1 MQKESDRKYKE
12 NLLIIFVCVYTCI
25 GLYALMFGDWS
36 GTSLFLFFL
45 FLALGNGT
53 VAHRYF
59 AHKAFKVSIF
69 VHPILVVWATLTA
82 YSPLAYWIVQHR
94 HHHNYT
100 DMTEDT
106 HSPYNG
112 FFHSFFLWTI
122 DKKIIKSIFNIRAN
136 VLAYASI
143 RKDPWIRFFDNH
155 YMIVNILFITS
166 LYFINSR
173 LMIAYFAAFCLEQ
186 IRLGILNTV
195 HHMPRFPLNYQNHNL
210 ENDKS
215 QNNYITGLL
224 TLGFG
229 WHNNHHHD
237 PSKLIQSEKWWELDI
252 EGLVGWLLSL
262 SSGSRR

>member
-1 MQKESDRKYKE
+1 MQNESGRKYRE
-12 NLLIIFVCVYTCI
+12 NLLVLFVCVYTCI
-25 GLYALMFGDWS
+25 GLYCLLFGNWNF
-36 GTSLFLFFL
+36 TPLFLFFL

-59 AHKAFKVSIF
+59 AHKSFKVSALF
-69 VHPILVVWATLTA
+69 HSLLVIWATLTA

-100 DMTEDT
+100 DKPEDT

-136 VLAYASI
+136 VLAYATI
-143 RKDPWIRFFDNH
+143 RKDPWIRFFDDH
-155 YMIVNILFITS
+155 YLIVNILFVTC
-166 LYFINSR
+166 LYFVSSQ
-173 LMIAYFAAFCLEQ
+173 LAVAYFAAFSLEQ

-210 ENDKS
+210 DNDKS

-229 WHNNHHHD
+229 WHNNHHNQ
-237 PSKLIQSEKWWELDI
+237 PSKLILTEKWWELDI

-262 SSGSRR
+262 SSWSKR